1 MINGIR
7 PNISNT
13 TKTEK
18 TMTKN
23 GLSFDEAMDNL
34 LVKIQES
41 YSGWG
46 GNRMDR
52 TLNLSLRPGRKFIKV
67 VNDNSVWG
75 FINLTNPKFK
85 EGDILK
91 AAGWRTPALNQAR
104 GNLFEDYSVAWTG
117 PHYISGYSA
126 GGTRKCGECGAPIK
140 SLLK

>member
-1 MINGIR
+1 
-7 PNISNT
+7 
-13 TKTEK
+13 
-18 TMTKN
+18 MTVKLNELKLDDEFKN
-23 GLSFDEAMDNL
+23 ALGVLEQTIIADYDKFMDNPNMR
-34 LVKIQES
+34 QEFRDGLG
-41 YSGWG
+41 YEPG
-46 GNRMDR
+46 
-52 TLNLSLRPGRKFIKV
+52 GRKYLKIVK
-67 VNDNSVWG
+67 DNSVWG

-104 GNLFEDYSVAWTG
+104 GNLFEDYSIAWTG

>member
-1 MINGIR
+1 MTVKLNELKLDDEFKNALGVLEQTIIADYDKFMEN
-7 PNISNT
+7 PNMRQ
-13 TKTEK
+13 E
-18 TMTKN
+18 
-23 GLSFDEAMDNL
+23 FRDE
-34 LVKIQES
+34 IGYEP
-41 YSGWG
+41 G
-46 GNRMDR
+46 
-52 TLNLSLRPGRKFIKV
+52 GRKYLKIV
-67 VNDNSVWG
+67 SGSSVWG

>member
-1 MINGIR
+1 MTVKLNELKLDDEFKNALGILEQT
-7 PNISNT
+7 IIADYD
-13 TKTEK
+13 K
-18 TMTKN
+18 
-23 GLSFDEAMDNL
+23 FMDNPNMR
-34 LVKIQES
+34 QEFRDGLG
-41 YSGWG
+41 YEPG
-46 GNRMDR
+46 
-52 TLNLSLRPGRKFIKV
+52 GRKYLKIVK
-67 VNDNSVWG
+67 DNSVWG

>member
-1 MINGIR
+1 MTVTLNELNLDDEFKNALGILEQT
-7 PNISNT
+7 IIADYD
-13 TKTEK
+13 K
-18 TMTKN
+18 
-23 GLSFDEAMDNL
+23 FMDNP
-34 LVKIQES
+34 KMRQEFRDGLG
-41 YSGWG
+41 YEPG
-46 GNRMDR
+46 
-52 TLNLSLRPGRKFIKV
+52 GRKYLKIV
-67 VNDNSVWG
+67 SDNSVWG

-104 GNLFEDYSVAWTG
+104 GNLFEDYSIAWTG

>member
-1 MINGIR
+1 MTVKLNELKLDDEFKNALGVLEQTIIADYDKFMES
-7 PNISNT
+7 PNMRQ
-13 TKTEK
+13 EFRD
-18 TMTKN
+18 
-23 GLSFDEAMDNL
+23 GLGYEP
-34 LVKIQES
+34 
-41 YSGWG
+41 G
-46 GNRMDR
+46 
-52 TLNLSLRPGRKFIKV
+52 GRKYLKIVK
-67 VNDNSVWG
+67 DNSVWG

>member
-1 MINGIR
+1 
-7 PNISNT
+7 
-13 TKTEK
+13 
-18 TMTKN
+18 MTVKLNELKLDDEFKN
-23 GLSFDEAMDNL
+23 ALGVLEQTIIADYDKFMDNPNMRENFRNEL
-34 LVKIQES
+34 GYKP
-41 YSGWG
+41 G
-46 GNRMDR
+46 
-52 TLNLSLRPGRKFIKV
+52 GRKYLKIV
-67 VNDNSVWG
+67 AGNSVWG

>member
-1 MINGIR
+1 MTVKLNELKLDDEFKNALGVLEQTIIADYDKFMEN
-7 PNISNT
+7 PNMRQ
-13 TKTEK
+13 EFRD
-18 TMTKN
+18 
-23 GLSFDEAMDNL
+23 GLGYEP
-34 LVKIQES
+34 
-41 YSGWG
+41 G
-46 GNRMDR
+46 
-52 TLNLSLRPGRKFIKV
+52 GRKYLKIV
-67 VNDNSVWG
+67 AGNSVWG

>member
-1 MINGIR
+1 
-7 PNISNT
+7 
-13 TKTEK
+13 
-18 TMTKN
+18 MTVKLNELKLDDEFKN
-23 GLSFDEAMDNL
+23 ALGVLEQTIIADYDKFMDNPNMR
-34 LVKIQES
+34 QEFRDGLG
-41 YSGWG
+41 YEPG
-46 GNRMDR
+46 
-52 TLNLSLRPGRKFIKV
+52 GRKYLKIVK
-67 VNDNSVWG
+67 DNSVWG

>member
-1 MINGIR
+1 MV
-7 PNISNT
+7 
-13 TKTEK
+13 KK
-18 TMTKN
+18 MTVKLNELKLDDEFKN
-23 GLSFDEAMDNL
+23 ALGVLEQTIIADYDKFMDNPNMR
-34 LVKIQES
+34 QEFRDGLG
-41 YSGWG
+41 YEPG
-46 GNRMDR
+46 
-52 TLNLSLRPGRKFIKV
+52 GRKYLKIVK
-67 VNDNSVWG
+67 DNSVWG

>member
-1 MINGIR
+1 MTVQLNELKLDDEFKNALGVLEQTIIADYDKFMDS
-7 PNISNT
+7 PNMRENFRNELGY
-13 TKTEK
+13 KP
-18 TMTKN
+18 
-23 GLSFDEAMDNL
+23 G
-34 LVKIQES
+34 
-41 YSGWG
+41 
-46 GNRMDR
+46 
-52 TLNLSLRPGRKFIKV
+52 GRKYLKIV
-67 VNDNSVWG
+67 AGNSVWG